1 MGNMDID
8 VRVQRVKSSRAS
20 TWAKTLKI
28 VYYLYFKSLTVIY
41 NFLWFKSC
49 ARKTIFRKAPP
60 IYIFVDSNLTERRPT
75 SSVLC

>member
-8 VRVQRVKSSRAS
+8 ARVQRVKSSRAP

-49 ARKTIFRKAPP
+49 ARKTIFPEGTA
-60 IYIFVDSNLTERRPT
+60 YIHICRL
-75 SSVLC
+75 